1 MFTISIPN
9 IITIIRMLLTPLFV
23 IFLQAGW
30 YLSALLVFAV
40 AAISDG
46 LDGFLARYFDQ
57 RTELGAYLDPLAD
70 KLLLTTAYVG
80 LAVFHLIPIWLTV
93 IVISRDVLILL
104 GLAVFTLT
112 QTPFEIA
119 PTKWSKATTC
129 MQLLTI
135 CLMLLAPMVT
145 IAEMTTFFFYILT
158 AGLTIIS
165 GGHYLFIGLK
175 ILHNQ
180 MDTGGE

>member
-1 MFTISIPN
+1 MFSISIPN

-30 YLSALLVFAV
+30 YLSALLVFAA

-70 KLLLTTAYVG
+70 KLLLTTAYIG
-80 LAVFHLIPIWLTV
+80 LAVFQFIPIWLAV

-104 GLAVFTLT
+104 GVAIFSLT
-112 QTPFEIA
+112 HTEFEIH
-119 PTKWSKATTC
+119 PSLWSKMTTC
-129 MQLLTI
+129 TQLFTI
-135 CLMLLAPMVT
+135 CLMLLSPMVS
-145 IAEMTTFFFYILT
+145 ISNMVKLIFFVLT
-158 AGLTIIS
+158 AMITGIS
-165 GGHYLFIGLK
+165 GGHYLFVGLK
-175 ILHNQ
+175 ILHDQ
-180 MDTGGE
+180 MDSDES